1 MDDENTKRDM
11 KGIKT
16 MKRIMNYIKSLLC
29 NERVLP
35 PETTGIKWVKGYK
48 AWVKSM
54 NKRKN

>member
-1 MDDENTKRDM
+1 V
-11 KGIKT
+11 
-16 MKRIMNYIKSLLC
+16 KRIMNYIKSLLC

-35 PETTGIKWVKGYK
+35 LETTGIEWVKGYK